1 MNCCFKKKIAWHFDI
16 HIHMLNVYIRY
27 AQVDTGKHRPIYRF
41 YSIGRCIQTIS
52 HRTEIKTGVTP
63 YLRLT
68 TQVFGNTG
76 SEVSRKSYGRFT
88 FYFDFLPFLRRCG
101 EFRFVFELK
110 IPMITSSNQCYD
122 TYCRVDTEKSRNKH
136 VSCYTVI

>member
-1 MNCCFKKKIAWHFDI
+1 MYIYVTRRSILVNIDLSTDFI
-16 HIHMLNVYIRY
+16 LSVGVY
-27 AQVDTGKHRPIYRF
+27 KL
-41 YSIGRCIQTIS
+41 QTIS

-76 SEVSRKSYGRFT
+76 SEVSRKCYGRFA
-88 FYFDFLPFLRRCG
+88 FYFDFLPFLCRCG

-122 TYCRVDTEKSRNKH
+122 TYCRVDTEKSRNKR
-136 VSCYTVI
+136 VSCYTII